1 MCPRG
6 PQDSWGRMALF
17 VGTDV
22 GGTFTDLWVSD
33 ALGEVRVFKSPT
45 TPDVKTGVIDV
56 LKIAAE
62 DRGITF
68 EAFCCDIV
76 RFGHGT
82 TVGLNA
88 LLTGRAART
97 AVLTTKGF
105 GDTLE
110 IGRMRR
116 QTSGQSEAELT
127 DFALRNRNAPIVPR
141 RLVFEIDE
149 RIDSKGNIIKAL
161 DETTVRAALTGLTQ
175 AGIEA
180 VAVCLLWSTANP
192 VHELALRDVV
202 SNILPKAFICLS
214 HELSPLVGE
223 YGRMSTTAANA
234 ALGPI
239 AGRYLNALEEV
250 LRAAGM
256 RVPLLMMTNAGGV
269 LPTAAI
275 GDRPAFTL
283 FSGPAAGVV
292 GSAVMGRKL
301 GLDNVLTSDI
311 GGTSFDVGIIVH
323 GKPILRREVS
333 VGGADIRVPSIDVES
348 IGAGGGSIAAV
359 RAGQLTVG
367 PMSAGANPGPVC
379 YGRGGVEPTV
389 TDADLL
395 LGILDADNF
404 IGGRMRLDA
413 KAAARAIHEKIAQPL
428 GIGTIEAAWG
438 VREIID
444 SKMADLLRRMTIQ
457 RGYDPR
463 EFTLFANGG
472 AGPSHAWA
480 FARELG
486 LRGFVVPAAATAQ
499 SAYGCGNADLG
510 VTKECAAYLRV
521 GPGAQPAAREV
532 AAIDTTLRRLSE
544 EAQVEL
550 VRAGA
555 QGAIAAEQ
563 LLGVRFRG
571 QSNVIDIL
579 LNAPSFDAAAYADLT
594 KRFETTYEALF
605 GRGAS
610 YGGAGHEIVTA
621 RAIARGVL
629 QPPAAQAQGA
639 PLESA
644 GVRRVVFDD
653 PAAPLETAIYKTRYP
668 APGAEVDGPAIIEFP
683 GQSVVVPPR
692 GCAVADKFGNL
703 HVRIYP

>member
-1 MCPRG
+1 
-6 PQDSWGRMALF
+6 MALF

-33 ALGEVRVFKSPT
+33 ERGDIRVFKSPT

-56 LKIAAE
+56 LKIAAA
-62 DRGITF
+62 DRGISF
-68 EAFCCDIV
+68 EAFCGDII
-76 RFGHGT
+76 RIGHGT

-127 DFALRNRNAPIVPR
+127 DFTLRNRNPPLVPR
-141 RLVFEIDE
+141 SLVFEIEE
-149 RIDSKGNIIKAL
+149 RVDSKGDIIKAL
-161 DETTVRAALTGLTQ
+161 DQAQVRAALAVLNE
-175 AGIEA
+175 ASVEA
-180 VAVCLLWSTANP
+180 VAICLLWSTANP
-192 VHELALRDVV
+192 VHELTLRDVV
-202 SNILPKAFICLS
+202 TDIVPKAFVCLS

-239 AGRYLNALEEV
+239 AGRYLEALESL
-250 LRAAGM
+250 LRTAGM

-269 LPTAAI
+269 LPVASI
-275 GDRPAFTL
+275 DDRPVFTL

-311 GGTSFDVGIIVH
+311 GGTSFDVGIIAR
-323 GKPILRREVS
+323 GKPLLRREVS

-348 IGAGGGSIAAV
+348 IGAGGGSIASV
-359 RAGQLTVG
+359 RFGQLTVG

-379 YGRGGVEPTV
+379 YGRGGLEPTV

-404 IGGRMRLDA
+404 LGGRMQLNID
-413 KAAARAIHEKIAQPL
+413 AAARAMQEKVAQPL
-428 GIGTIEAAWG
+428 GITTLEAAWG
-438 VREIID
+438 VREVID

-480 FARELG
+480 FARDLG
-486 LRGFVVPAAATAQ
+486 LGGFVVPAAATAQ

-510 VTKECAAYLRV
+510 VTKERAVYLRS
-521 GPGAQPAAREV
+521 GPGAEPDPGSV
-532 AAIDTTLRRLSE
+532 TGIDETLSALAG
-544 EAQVEL
+544 EATADL

-555 QGAIAAEQ
+555 QGEISVER
-563 LLGVRFRG
+563 LLAVRFRG
-571 QSNVIDIL
+571 QSNVIDV
-579 LNAPSFDAAAYADLT
+579 PVETTHFDMSAFTHLT
-594 KRFETTYEALF
+594 QRFESLYEALF

-610 YGGAGHEIVTA
+610 YGGAGHEVVSA
-621 RAIARGVL
+621 RAIARGLL
-629 QPPAAQAQGA
+629 QPPAARPQGTA
-639 PLESA
+639 LIPA
-644 GVRRVVFDD
+644 GVRRVIFND

-668 APGAEVDGPAIIEFP
+668 APDARVEGPAIIEFP
-683 GQSVVVPPR
+683 GQSVVVPPA
-692 GCAVADKFGNL
+692 GSAVADKFGNL
-703 HVRIYP
+703 HVSIE

>member
-1 MCPRG
+1 
-6 PQDSWGRMALF
+6 MALF

-33 ALGEVRVFKSPT
+33 ASGDIRVFKSPT
-45 TPDVKTGVIDV
+45 TADVKTGVIDV

-62 DRGITF
+62 DRGISF
-68 EAFCCDIV
+68 EAFCSDIV

-97 AVLTTKGF
+97 AVLTTQGF

-127 DFALRNRNAPIVPR
+127 DFTLRNRNAPIVPR

-149 RIDSKGNIIKAL
+149 RVDSKGTVIKAL
-161 DETTVRAALTGLTQ
+161 DETQARTALTGLTQ
-175 AGIEA
+175 AGVEA
-180 VAVCLLWSTANP
+180 VAICLLWSTANP
-192 VHELALRDVV
+192 AHELALRDIVTE
-202 SNILPKAFICLS
+202 IHPKVFVCLS
-214 HELSPLVGE
+214 HVLSPLVGE

-239 AGRYLNALEEV
+239 AGRYLEALEET
-250 LRAAGM
+250 LQSAGM

-275 GDRPAFTL
+275 GDRPAFAL

-301 GLDNVLTSDI
+301 GLSNVLTSDI
-311 GGTSFDVGIIVH
+311 GGTSFDVGIIAG

-348 IGAGGGSIAAV
+348 IGAGGGSIASV
-359 RAGQLTVG
+359 RFGQLTVG

-379 YGRGGVEPTV
+379 YGRGGTEPTV

-413 KAAARAIHEKIAQPL
+413 DAAARAMHDKIARPL
-428 GIGTIEAAWG
+428 ATGTIEAAWG
-438 VREIID
+438 VREVID

-510 VTKECAAYLRV
+510 VTKESAVYLRV
-521 GPGAQPAAREV
+521 GPGAEPDATTV
-532 AAIDTTLRRLSE
+532 AAIDTTVRTLEE
-544 EAQVEL
+544 EAKAEL

-555 QGAIAAEQ
+555 QGEIAVER
-563 LLGVRFRG
+563 LLAVRFRG
-571 QSNVIDIL
+571 QSNVIDVIL
-579 LNAPSFDAAAYADLT
+579 DAARFDASAYTDLT
-594 KRFETTYEALF
+594 KQFESIYEALF

-610 YGGAGHEIVTA
+610 YGGAGHEIVSA

-629 QPPAAQAQGA
+629 QPPAARAQGT

-644 GVRRVVFDD
+644 GTRRVVFDD
-653 PAAPLETAIYKTRYP
+653 PAASLETAIYKTRYP
-668 APGAEVDGPAIIEFP
+668 APDVKIDGPAIIEFP

-692 GCAVADKFGNL
+692 GSATADEFGNL
-703 HVRIYP
+703 HVSIEP

>member
-1 MCPRG
+1 
-6 PQDSWGRMALF
+6 MALY

-33 ALGEVRVFKSPT
+33 GSGDIRVFKSPT
-45 TPDVKTGVIDV
+45 TADVKSGVIDV
-56 LKIAAE
+56 IKLAAA
-62 DRGITF
+62 DRRMTF
-68 EAFCCDIV
+68 DAFCRDIV

-97 AVLTTKGF
+97 VILTTKGF

-116 QTSGQSEAELT
+116 QTSGQSESELT
-127 DFALRNRNAPIVPR
+127 DFTLRNRNMPIVPR

-149 RIDSKGNIIKAL
+149 RIDSKGTIVKPL
-161 DETTVRAALTGLTQ
+161 DPAQARASLAGVLET
-175 AGIEA
+175 GIEA
-180 VAVCLLWSTANP
+180 AAICLLWSIANP
-192 VHELALRDVV
+192 VHELALRDIVL
-202 SNILPKAFICLS
+202 SALPGAFVCLS

-239 AGRYLNALEEV
+239 AGRYLHALEQA

-256 RVPLLMMTNAGGV
+256 RVPILMMTNAGGV
-269 LPTAAI
+269 LPASAI

-301 GLDNVLTSDI
+301 GLSNVLTSDI
-311 GGTSFDVGIIVH
+311 GGTSFDVGIIAA
-323 GKPILRREVS
+323 GKPMLRREVS
-333 VGGADIRVPSIDVES
+333 VVGAEIRVPSIDVES
-348 IGAGGGSIAAV
+348 IGAGGGSIASV
-359 RAGQLTVG
+359 SFGQLTVG

-379 YGRGGVEPTV
+379 YGRGGIEPTV

-395 LGILDADNF
+395 LGILDAENF

-413 KAAARAIHEKIAQPL
+413 DAAARATHDRIAVPL
-428 GIGTIEAAWG
+428 GVGTLEAAWG
-438 VREIID
+438 VREVID
-444 SKMADLLRRMTIQ
+444 GKMSDLLRRMTIQ
-457 RGYDPR
+457 RGYDPH

-480 FARELG
+480 FARDLG
-486 LRGFVVPAAATAQ
+486 LPGFVVPAAATAQ

-510 VTKECAAYLRV
+510 VTKESAAYLRV
-521 GPGAQPAAREV
+521 GPGAQPDEQAL
-532 AAIDTTLRRLSE
+532 AAIDTTLRRLSQ
-544 EAQVEL
+544 EARMEL

-555 QGAIAAEQ
+555 QGDITIER
-563 LLGVRFRG
+563 LLAMRFRG
-571 QSNVIDIL
+571 QSNVIDVAL
-579 LNAPSFDAAAYADLT
+579 DADHFDTTVFGDLAS
-594 KRFETTYEALF
+594 RFESIYEALF

-610 YGGAGHEIVTA
+610 YSGAGHEIVSA
-621 RAIARGVL
+621 RAIARGFL
-629 QPPAAQAQGA
+629 QPPAARPQGS
-639 PLESA
+639 PLAYA
-644 GVRRVVFDD
+644 GTRRVVFDD
-653 PAAPLETAIYKTRYP
+653 PATFLETAIYKTRYP
-668 APGAEVDGPAIIEFP
+668 APDAKVEGPAIIEFP
-683 GQSVVVPPR
+683 GQSVVVPP
-692 GCAVADKFGNL
+692 GGSAVADEFGNL
-703 HVRIYP
+703 HVSIGS

>member
-1 MCPRG
+1 
-6 PQDSWGRMALF
+6 MALF

-33 ALGEVRVFKSPT
+33 ERGEIRVFKSPT
-45 TPDVKTGVIDV
+45 TADVKTGVIDV
-56 LKIAAE
+56 LNIAAAE
-62 DRGITF
+62 RGISF
-68 EAFCCDIV
+68 EAFCGDIV

-116 QTSGQSEAELT
+116 QTSGQSDAELT
-127 DFALRNRNAPIVPR
+127 DFTRRNRNPPIVPR
-141 RLVFEIDE
+141 QLVFEIDE
-149 RIDSKGNIIKAL
+149 RIDSSGAIVKAL
-161 DETTVRAALTGLTQ
+161 DEAQVRAALGGLN
-175 AGIEA
+175 AASVEA
-180 VAVCLLWSTANP
+180 VAICLLWSTANP
-192 VHELALRDVV
+192 VHERTLRDVV
-202 SNILPKAFICLS
+202 TDLVPKAFVCLS

-239 AGRYLNALEEV
+239 AGRYLEALEGI
-250 LRAAGM
+250 LRTAGM

-269 LPTAAI
+269 LPVASI
-275 GDRPAFTL
+275 GDRPVFTL

-292 GSAVMGRKL
+292 GSAVMARKL
-301 GLDNVLTSDI
+301 GLENILTSDI
-311 GGTSFDVGIIVH
+311 GGTSFDVGIIAR

-348 IGAGGGSIAAV
+348 IGAGGGSIASV
-359 RAGQLTVG
+359 RFGQLTVG

-395 LGILDADNF
+395 LGVLDADNF
-404 IGGRMRLDA
+404 LGGRMRLDA
-413 KAAARAIHEKIAQPL
+413 ESAARAMREKVAQPL
-428 GIGTIEAAWG
+428 GIGTLEAAWG
-438 VREIID
+438 VREVID

-480 FARELG
+480 FARDLG
-486 LRGFVVPAAATAQ
+486 LRGFIVPAAATAQ

-510 VTKECAAYLRV
+510 VTKECAVYLRA
-521 GPGAQPAAREV
+521 GPGTEPGTRAV
-532 AAIDTTLRRLSE
+532 VAIDTTVRILE
-544 EAQVEL
+544 NEAKAEL

-555 QGAIAAEQ
+555 QGEIQVER
-563 LLGVRFRG
+563 LLAVRFRG
-571 QSNVIDIL
+571 QSNVIDVVL
-579 LNAPSFDAAAYADLT
+579 DAARFDAGAFATLT
-594 KRFETTYEALF
+594 KKFEGIYEVLF

-610 YGGAGHEIVTA
+610 YGGAGHEIVSA
-621 RAIARGVL
+621 RAIARGVV
-629 QPPAAQAQGA
+629 QPPAARAQGKA
-639 PLESA
+639 LESA
-644 GVRRVVFDD
+644 GTRRVVFDD
-653 PAAPLETAIYKTRYP
+653 PAASIETAIYKTRYP
-668 APGAEVDGPAIIEFP
+668 APDVKVEGPAIIEFP

-692 GCAVADKFGNL
+692 GSAVADKFGNL
-703 HVRIYP
+703 HVSIEQ

>member
-1 MCPRG
+1 
-6 PQDSWGRMALF
+6 MALF

-33 ALGEVRVFKSPT
+33 DSGEIRVFKSPT
-45 TPDVKTGVIDV
+45 TADIKTGVVDV
-56 LKIAAE
+56 MKIAASE
-62 DRGITF
+62 REMTF
-68 EAFCCDIV
+68 EEFCSDIV

-88 LLTGRAART
+88 LLTSRAART
-97 AVLTTKGF
+97 VILTTKGF

-127 DFALRNRNAPIVPR
+127 DFTLRNRNAPIVPR
-141 RLVFEIDE
+141 RFIFEIDE
-149 RIDSKGNIIKAL
+149 RIDSKGNVVKAL
-161 DETTVRAALTGLTQ
+161 DETQARAALAGLTR

-192 VHELALRDVV
+192 VHELALCDIV
-202 SNILPKAFICLS
+202 SELLPQAFVCLS

-239 AGRYLNALEEV
+239 AGRYLQALEQT
-250 LRAAGM
+250 LRGAGM

-301 GLDNVLTSDI
+301 GLHNVLTSDI
-311 GGTSFDVGIIVH
+311 GGTSFDVGIIAG
-323 GKPILRREVS
+323 GKPVLRREAS
-333 VGGADIRVPSIDVES
+333 VAGAEIRVPSIDVES
-348 IGAGGGSIAAV
+348 IGAGGGSIATV
-359 RAGQLTVG
+359 SFGQLTVG

-379 YGRGGVEPTV
+379 YSRGGVDPTV

-413 KAAARAIHEKIAQPL
+413 DAAARAMHDKIAQPL
-428 GIGTIEAAWG
+428 SIGTIEAAWG
-438 VREIID
+438 VREVID
-444 SKMADLLRRMTIQ
+444 SKMADLLRRLTIQ
-457 RGYDPR
+457 RGYDPC

-510 VTKECAAYLRV
+510 VTKESAAYLRA
-521 GPGAQPAAREV
+521 GPGTQPGARALAV
-532 AAIDTTLRRLSE
+532 IDTTLRRLAE
-544 EAQVEL
+544 EAKVEL

-555 QGAIAAEQ
+555 QGEIVVEQ
-563 LLGVRFRG
+563 LLAVRFRG
-571 QSNVIDIL
+571 QSNVIDVIL
-579 LNAPSFDAAAYADLT
+579 DEVPFDASAFTNLT
-594 KRFETTYEALF
+594 KRFEGIYEALF

-610 YGGAGHEIVTA
+610 YGGAGHEIVSA
-621 RAIARGVL
+621 RAIAKGVL
-629 QPPAAQAQGA
+629 QPPAARAQGTR
-639 PLESA
+639 LEPA
-644 GVRRVVFDD
+644 GTRRVVFDD
-653 PAAPLETAIYKTRYP
+653 PELSLETAIYKTRYP
-668 APGAEVDGPAIIEFP
+668 APDAKVDGPAIIEFP
-683 GQSVVVPPR
+683 GQSVVVPP
-692 GCAVADKFGNL
+692 GGSAVADEFGNL
-703 HVRIYP
+703 HVSIEQ

>member
-1 MCPRG
+1 
-6 PQDSWGRMALF
+6 MALYI
-17 VGTDV
+17 GTDV

-33 ALGEVRVFKSPT
+33 ALGEIRVFKSPT

-56 LKIAAE
+56 LKIAAA
-62 DRGITF
+62 DRGISFETF
-68 EAFCCDIV
+68 CADIV

-116 QTSGQSEAELT
+116 QTSGQSEVELT

-149 RIDSKGNIIKAL
+149 RIDSKGNVIKPI
-161 DETTVRAALTGLTQ
+161 DPTQ
-175 AGIEA
+175 ARTALAGLIRANVEA

-192 VHELALRDVV
+192 AHELTLRELVTEV
-202 SNILPKAFICLS
+202 LPKAFVCLS

-239 AGRYLNALEEV
+239 AGRYLEALEQT

-292 GSAVMGRKL
+292 GSSVMGRKL
-301 GLDNVLTSDI
+301 GLSNVLTSDI
-311 GGTSFDVGIIVH
+311 GGTSFDVGIIAG

-333 VGGADIRVPSIDVES
+333 VGGADIRVPSIDVDS
-348 IGAGGGSIAAV
+348 IGAGGGSIASV
-359 RAGQLTVG
+359 RFGQLTVG

-379 YGRGGVEPTV
+379 YARGGVEPTV

-404 IGGRMRLDA
+404 IGGRMRLDTD
-413 KAAARAIHEKIAQPL
+413 AAARAMHDKIARPL
-428 GIGTIEAAWG
+428 GVGTIEAAWG
-438 VREIID
+438 VREVID

-480 FARELG
+480 FARDLG
-486 LRGFVVPAAATAQ
+486 LHGFVVPAAATAQ

-521 GPGAQPAAREV
+521 GPGAEPDACAVE
-532 AAIDTTLRRLSE
+532 AID
-544 EAQVEL
+544 EALGRVAGEARVEL

-555 QGAIAAEQ
+555 QGEITVER
-563 LLGVRFRG
+563 LLAVRFRG
-571 QSNVIDIL
+571 QSNVIDVGVD
-579 LNAPSFDAAAYADLT
+579 AARFDAGAFRNLAN
-594 KRFETTYEALF
+594 KFEGIYESLF

-610 YGGAGHEIVTA
+610 YGGAGHEIVSA

-629 QPPAAQAQGA
+629 QPPAARAQGTQ
-639 PLESA
+639 LESA
-644 GVRRVVFDD
+644 GVRRVVFND
-653 PAAPLETAIYKTRYP
+653 PAAPVETAIYKTRYP
-668 APGAEVDGPAIIEFP
+668 APDVKIDGPAIIEFP

-692 GCAVADKFGNL
+692 GSATADEFGNL
-703 HVRIYP
+703 HVSIAL

>member
-1 MCPRG
+1 
-6 PQDSWGRMALF
+6 MALF

-33 ALGEVRVFKSPT
+33 ERGEIRVFKSPT
-45 TPDVKTGVIDV
+45 TADVKTGVIDV
-56 LKIAAE
+56 LKIAAA
-62 DRGITF
+62 DRGISF
-68 EAFCCDIV
+68 EGFCCDIV

-116 QTSGQSEAELT
+116 QTSGQSDTELT
-127 DFALRNRNAPIVPR
+127 DFTLRNRNPPIVPR
-141 RLVFEIDE
+141 QLVFEIDE
-149 RIDSKGNIIKAL
+149 RIDSNGIVVKAL
-161 DETTVRAALTGLTQ
+161 DEAQVRAALAGLN
-175 AGIEA
+175 EA
-180 VAVCLLWSTANP
+180 KVEALAICLLWSTANP
-192 VHELALRDVV
+192 VHELTLRDVV
-202 SNILPKAFICLS
+202 VDIVPKAFVCLS

-239 AGRYLNALEEV
+239 AGRYLEALEDI
-250 LRAAGM
+250 LRTAGL

-269 LPTAAI
+269 LPVTSI
-275 GDRPAFTL
+275 SDRPVFTL

-292 GSAVMGRKL
+292 GSAVMARKL
-301 GLDNVLTSDI
+301 GLENVLTSDI
-311 GGTSFDVGIIVH
+311 GGTSFDVGIIAR

-348 IGAGGGSIAAV
+348 IGAGGGSIASV
-359 RAGQLTVG
+359 RFGQLTVG
-367 PMSAGANPGPVC
+367 PMSAAANPGPVC

-395 LGILDADNF
+395 LGVLDADNF
-404 IGGRMRLDA
+404 LGGRMRLDA
-413 KAAARAIHEKIAQPL
+413 EAAARAMRQKVAQPL
-428 GIGTIEAAWG
+428 GIGILEAAWG
-438 VREIID
+438 VREVID

-463 EFTLFANGG
+463 EFTLFVNGG

-480 FARELG
+480 FARDLG
-486 LRGFVVPAAATAQ
+486 LRGFIVPAAATAQ

-510 VTKECAAYLRV
+510 VTKECAVYLRA
-521 GPGAQPAAREV
+521 GPGTEPDTRAV
-532 AAIDTTLRRLSE
+532 VAIDTTVRKLE
-544 EAQVEL
+544 NEAKAEL

-555 QGAIAAEQ
+555 QGEILVER
-563 LLGVRFRG
+563 LLAVRFRG
-571 QSNVIDIL
+571 QSNVIDVAL
-579 LNAPSFDAAAYADLT
+579 DAERFDAGAFAALT
-594 KRFETTYEALF
+594 KKFEGIYEALF

-610 YGGAGHEIVTA
+610 YGGAGHEIVSA
-621 RAIARGVL
+621 RAIARGVV
-629 QPPAAQAQGA
+629 QPPAARAQGR

-644 GVRRVVFDD
+644 ATRRVVFDD
-653 PAAPLETAIYKTRYP
+653 PAASIETAIYKTRYP
-668 APGAEVDGPAIIEFP
+668 APDVKVDGPAIIEFP

-692 GCAVADKFGNL
+692 GSAVADKFGNL
-703 HVRIYP
+703 HVSIEP

>member
-1 MCPRG
+1 
-6 PQDSWGRMALF
+6 MALF

-33 ALGEVRVFKSPT
+33 ERGEIRVFKSPT
-45 TPDVKTGVIDV
+45 TADVKSGVLDV

-62 DRGITF
+62 DRGVSF
-68 EAFCCDIV
+68 EAFCADIV

-88 LLTGRAART
+88 LLTGRVAKT
-97 AVLTTKGF
+97 AILATKGF

-116 QTSGQSEAELT
+116 QTSGQSEVELT
-127 DFALRNRNAPIVPR
+127 DFTLRNRNPPLVPR
-141 RLVFEIDE
+141 RLIYEIDE
-149 RIDSKGNIIKAL
+149 RIDSKGHVIKAL
-161 DETTVRAALTGLTQ
+161 DQDRALVALKEL
-175 AGIEA
+175 ASSEIEA
-180 VAVCLLWSTANP
+180 VAICLLWSTANP
-192 VHELALRDVV
+192 VHERALRDVV
-202 SNILPKAFICLS
+202 KVIVPDAFICLS

-234 ALGPI
+234 AIGPL
-239 AGRYLNALEEV
+239 AGRYLAALEET

-256 RVPLLMMTNAGGV
+256 RVPLMMMTNAGGV
-269 LPTAAI
+269 LPIAAI
-275 GDRPAFTL
+275 GDRPVFTL

-292 GSAVMGRKL
+292 GSAVMGRRL
-301 GLDNVLTSDI
+301 GMDNVLTSDI
-311 GGTSFDVGIIVH
+311 GGTSFDVGIVAR
-323 GKPILRREVS
+323 GMPLLRREVS
-333 VGGADIRVPSIDVES
+333 VGGADIRIPSIDVES

-359 RAGQLTVG
+359 RFGQLTVG

-379 YGRGGVEPTV
+379 YGRGGTEPTV

-395 LGILDADNF
+395 LGILDAENF
-404 IGGRMRLDA
+404 IGGRMRLDVE
-413 KAAARAIHEKIAQPL
+413 AAARTMHDKIAQPL
-428 GIGTIEAAWG
+428 GIGTIDAAWG

-480 FARELG
+480 FARDLG

-499 SAYGCGNADLG
+499 SAFGCGNADLG
-510 VTKECAAYLRV
+510 ITKERAVYLRA
-521 GPGAQPAAREV
+521 GPGAEPDPGSV
-532 AAIDTTLRRLSE
+532 TAIDETLSALAK
-544 EAQVEL
+544 EATADL

-555 QGAIAAEQ
+555 QGEISVER
-563 LLGVRFRG
+563 LLAVRFRG
-571 QSNVIDIL
+571 QSNVIDV
-579 LNAPSFDAAAYADLT
+579 PVETTHFDMSAFTHLT
-594 KRFETTYEALF
+594 GRFESLYEALF

-610 YGGAGHEIVTA
+610 YGGAGHEVVSA
-621 RAIARGVL
+621 RAIARGLL
-629 QPPAAQAQGA
+629 QPPAARPQGTA
-639 PLESA
+639 LMPA
-644 GVRRVVFDD
+644 GVRRVIFND

-668 APGAEVDGPAIIEFP
+668 APDARVEGPAIIEFP
-683 GQSVVVPPR
+683 GQSVVVPPA
-692 GCAVADKFGNL
+692 GSAAADKFGNL
-703 HVRIYP
+703 HVSIE

>member
-1 MCPRG
+1 
-6 PQDSWGRMALF
+6 MALY

-33 ALGEVRVFKSPT
+33 DSGEIRVFKSPT
-45 TPDVKTGVIDV
+45 TADVKSGVVEV
-56 LKIAAE
+56 LRIAAT
-62 DRGITF
+62 DRGISF
-68 EAFCCDIV
+68 EAFCRDIV

-97 AVLTTKGF
+97 VVLATKGF

-127 DFALRNRNAPIVPR
+127 DFTLRNRNGALVPR
-141 RLVFEIDE
+141 RLVLEMEE
-149 RIDSKGNIIKAL
+149 RIDSKGNIVKAL
-161 DETTVRAALTGLTQ
+161 DEVQVRAAL
-175 AGIEA
+175 AGVIRTDIEA

-192 VHELALRDVV
+192 VHELALRDIVASV
-202 SNILPKAFICLS
+202 LPRAFVCLS

-239 AGRYLNALEEV
+239 AGRYLQALERT
-250 LRAAGM
+250 LHTAGM

-275 GDRPAFTL
+275 SDRPAFTL

-301 GLDNVLTSDI
+301 GLDNILTSDI
-311 GGTSFDVGIIVH
+311 GGTSFDVGIIAG
-323 GKPILRREVS
+323 GKPILRRETS
-333 VGGADIRVPSIDVES
+333 VAGAEIRVPSIDVES
-348 IGAGGGSIAAV
+348 IGAGGGSIASV
-359 RAGQLTVG
+359 RSGQLTVG
-367 PMSAGANPGPVC
+367 PLSAGANPGPAC

-395 LGILDADNF
+395 LGILDANNF

-413 KAAARAIHEKIAQPL
+413 CAAARAMHDKIAHPL
-428 GIGTIEAAWG
+428 GIDTIEAAWG
-438 VREIID
+438 VREVID
-444 SKMADLLRRMTIQ
+444 SKMSDLLRRMTIQ

-486 LRGFVVPAAATAQ
+486 LHGFVVPAAATAQ

-521 GPGAQPAAREV
+521 GPGARPDERSLVTIET
-532 AAIDTTLRRLSE
+532 ILRRLSK
-544 EAQVEL
+544 EAEVEL
-550 VRAGA
+550 VHAGA
-555 QGAIAAEQ
+555 QSEVTVER
-563 LLGVRFRG
+563 LLAMRFRG
-571 QSNVIDIL
+571 QSNVIDVML
-579 LNAPSFDAAAYADLT
+579 DADRLDADAFANLT
-594 KRFETTYEALF
+594 GRFERIYETLF

-610 YGGAGHEIVTA
+610 YSGAGHEIVSA
-621 RAIARGVL
+621 RAVARGLL
-629 QPPAAQAQGA
+629 QPPAARAQGS
-639 PLESA
+639 PLVAA
-644 GVRRVVFDD
+644 GTRRVVFDK
-653 PAAPLETAIYKTRYP
+653 PAVFVEAAIYKTNYP
-668 APGAEVDGPAIIEFP
+668 APGATVDGPAIIEFP
-683 GQSVVVPPR
+683 GQSVVVPP
-692 GCAVADKFGNL
+692 GGSALADEFGNL
-703 HVRIYP
+703 HVSVKA

>member
-1 MCPRG
+1 
-6 PQDSWGRMALF
+6 MALF

-33 ALGEVRVFKSPT
+33 ERGDIRVFKSPT
-45 TPDVKTGVIDV
+45 TTDVKTGVIDV
-56 LKIAAE
+56 LKIAAA
-62 DRGITF
+62 DRGIGF
-68 EAFCCDIV
+68 EAFCADII

-127 DFALRNRNAPIVPR
+127 DFTLRNRNPPLVPR
-141 RLVFEIDE
+141 SLVFEIEE
-149 RIDSKGNIIKAL
+149 RVDSKGDVIKAL
-161 DETTVRAALTGLTQ
+161 DAAQVRAALAGLNE
-175 AGIEA
+175 AGVEA
-180 VAVCLLWSTANP
+180 VAICLLWSTANP
-192 VHELALRDVV
+192 VHEIALRDIVTDLV
-202 SNILPKAFICLS
+202 PKAFVCLS

-239 AGRYLNALEEV
+239 AGRYLEALESL
-250 LRAAGM
+250 LRTAGM

-269 LPTAAI
+269 LPVASI
-275 GDRPAFTL
+275 GDRPVFTL

-311 GGTSFDVGIIVH
+311 GGTSFDVGIIAR
-323 GKPILRREVS
+323 GKPLLRREVS

-348 IGAGGGSIAAV
+348 IGAGGGSIASV
-359 RAGQLTVG
+359 RFNQLTVG

-404 IGGRMRLDA
+404 LGGRMQLNID
-413 KAAARAIHEKIAQPL
+413 AAARAMQEKVAQPL
-428 GIGTIEAAWG
+428 GITTLEAAWG
-438 VREIID
+438 VREVID

-480 FARELG
+480 FARDLG

-510 VTKECAAYLRV
+510 VTKECAVYLRA
-521 GPGAQPAAREV
+521 GPGIAPEVQAV
-532 AAIDTTLRRLSE
+532 AAIETTVRTLE
-544 EAQVEL
+544 QEAKAEL

-555 QGAIAAEQ
+555 QGEITVER
-563 LLGVRFRG
+563 LLAVRFRG
-571 QSNVIDIL
+571 QSNVIDVSL
-579 LNAPSFDAAAYADLT
+579 DAARFDAGTFAALT
-594 KRFETTYEALF
+594 KRFEGIYEVLF

-610 YGGAGHEIVTA
+610 YGGAGHEIVSA

-629 QPPAAQAQGA
+629 QPPVARAQGTS
-639 PLESA
+639 LESA
-644 GVRRVVFDD
+644 GTRRVVFDD
-653 PAAPLETAIYKTRYP
+653 PAASIETAIYKTRYP
-668 APGAEVDGPAIIEFP
+668 APDVKVDGPAIIEFP

-692 GCAVADKFGNL
+692 GSAVADQFGNL
-703 HVRIYP
+703 HVSIAP

>member
-1 MCPRG
+1 MG
-6 PQDSWGRMALF
+6 LY

-33 ALGEVRVFKSPT
+33 ERGEIRVFKSPT
-45 TPDVKTGVIDV
+45 TADVKTGVIDV

-62 DRGITF
+62 DRNISF
-68 EAFCCDIV
+68 EAFCGDIV

-97 AVLTTKGF
+97 AVLTTTGF

-116 QTSGQSEAELT
+116 QTSGQSEVELT
-127 DFALRNRNAPIVPR
+127 DFALRNRNAPLVPR

-149 RIDSKGNIIKAL
+149 RVDSKGIVVKPL
-161 DETTVRAALTGLTQ
+161 DEMQ
-175 AGIEA
+175 ARVDLKDLVQANVEA
-180 VAVCLLWSTANP
+180 VAICLLWSTANP
-192 VHELALRDVV
+192 VHELALRNLVTAM
-202 SNILPKAFICLS
+202 LPKAFICLS

-239 AGRYLNALEEV
+239 AGRYLETLEET
-250 LRAAGM
+250 LRSAGM

-269 LPTAAI
+269 LPTTAI

-292 GSAVMGRKL
+292 GSAVMARKL

-311 GGTSFDVGIIVH
+311 GGTSFDVGIIAR

-359 RAGQLTVG
+359 RFGQLTVG
-367 PMSAGANPGPVC
+367 PMSAGAYPGPVC
-379 YGRGGVEPTV
+379 YGHGGVEPTV

-404 IGGRMRLDA
+404 IGGRIRLNVD
-413 KAAARAIHEKIAQPL
+413 AAARAMHEKIAQPL
-428 GIGTIEAAWG
+428 GIGTLEAAWG
-438 VREIID
+438 VREVID

-480 FARELG
+480 FARDLG

-510 VTKECAAYLRV
+510 VTKECAVYLRV
-521 GPGAQPAAREV
+521 GPGAEPDARAI
-532 AAIDTTLRRLSE
+532 AAIDTTLWRLTE
-544 EAQVEL
+544 EAKVEL

-555 QGAIAAEQ
+555 QGEIAGER
-563 LLGVRFRG
+563 LLAVRFRG
-571 QSNVIDIL
+571 QSNVIDVAL
-579 LNAPSFDAAAYADLT
+579 DASRFDAGAYADLA
-594 KRFETTYEALF
+594 KRFEGIYEALF

-610 YGGAGHEIVTA
+610 YGGAGHEIVSA

-629 QPPAAQAQGA
+629 QPPAARAQGA
-639 PLESA
+639 PLESS
-644 GVRRVVFDD
+644 GTRRVVFDD
-653 PAAPLETAIYKTRYP
+653 PAASLETAIYKTRYP
-668 APGAEVDGPAIIEFP
+668 APDVKIDGPAIIEFP

-692 GCAVADKFGNL
+692 GSATADEFGNL
-703 HVRIYP
+703 HVSIEQ

>member
-1 MCPRG
+1 MT
-6 PQDSWGRMALF
+6 LF
-17 VGTDV
+17 IGTDV

-33 ALGEVRVFKSPT
+33 AAGEIRVFKSPT

-56 LKIAAE
+56 IKIAAAE
-62 DRGITF
+62 RGMSF
-68 EAFCCDIV
+68 EAFCADIV

-88 LLTGRAART
+88 LLTDRAART
-97 AVLTTKGF
+97 AVLTTQGF

-116 QTSGQSEAELT
+116 QTSGQSEVELT

-149 RIDSKGNIIKAL
+149 RSDSKGNIIKAL
-161 DETTVRAALTGLTQ
+161 DRTQ
-175 AGIEA
+175 ARATLAGLAQANVEA
-180 VAVCLLWSTANP
+180 VAICLLWSTANP
-192 VHELALRDVV
+192 THELALREIIAEV
-202 SNILPKAFICLS
+202 LPNAFVCLS

-239 AGRYLNALEEV
+239 AGRYLQALEQT
-250 LRAAGM
+250 LREAGM

-269 LPTAAI
+269 LPTVAI
-275 GDRPAFTL
+275 GDRPAFAL

-292 GSAVMGRKL
+292 GSAVMGHKL
-301 GLDNVLTSDI
+301 GLSNVLTSDI
-311 GGTSFDVGIIVH
+311 GGTSFDVGIIAG

-348 IGAGGGSIAAV
+348 IGAGGGSIAV
-359 RAGQLTVG
+359 VHFGQLTVG
-367 PMSAGANPGPVC
+367 PMSAGATPGPVC
-379 YGRGGVEPTV
+379 YGRGGLQPTV

-413 KAAARAIHEKIAQPL
+413 DAAARAMREKIAEPL

-438 VREIID
+438 VREVID

-486 LRGFVVPAAATAQ
+486 LPGFVVPAAATAQ

-521 GPGAQPAAREV
+521 GPGARPDARAVE
-532 AAIDTTLRRLSE
+532 AIDATLRRLAE
-544 EAQVEL
+544 EARVEL

-555 QGAIAAEQ
+555 QGDIMVER
-563 LLGVRFRG
+563 LLAVRFRG
-571 QSNVIDIL
+571 QSNVIDVGVD
-579 LNAPSFDAAAYADLT
+579 PGGFDADAFAHLA
-594 KRFETTYEALF
+594 KKFEGIYESLF

-610 YGGAGHEIVTA
+610 YAGAGHEIVSA
-621 RAIARGVL
+621 RAIARGAL
-629 QPPAAQAQGA
+629 QPPAARAQGT
-639 PLESA
+639 PLETA

-653 PAAPLETAIYKTRYP
+653 PAAPVETDIYKTRYP
-668 APGAEVDGPAIIEFP
+668 APDVNIDGPAIIEFP

-692 GCAVADKFGNL
+692 GSARADDFGNL
-703 HVRIYP
+703 HVSIEP

>member
-1 MCPRG
+1 
-6 PQDSWGRMALF
+6 MALF

-33 ALGEVRVFKSPT
+33 ERGEIRVFKSPT
-45 TPDVKTGVIDV
+45 TADVKTGVIDV
-56 LKIAAE
+56 LKIAAAE
-62 DRGITF
+62 RGISF

-116 QTSGQSEAELT
+116 QTSGQNEAELT
-127 DFALRNRNAPIVPR
+127 DFTLRNRNPPIVPR
-141 RLVFEIDE
+141 RFVFEIEE
-149 RIDSKGNIIKAL
+149 RIDSKGDIIKAL
-161 DETTVRAALTGLTQ
+161 DEAQVRAALAVLNE
-175 AGIEA
+175 ASVEA
-180 VAVCLLWSTANP
+180 VAICLLWSTANP
-192 VHELALRDVV
+192 VHELTLRDVV
-202 SNILPKAFICLS
+202 TDMVPKAFVCLS

-239 AGRYLNALEEV
+239 AGRYLEALENI
-250 LRAAGM
+250 LRTAGM

-269 LPTAAI
+269 LPVASI
-275 GDRPAFTL
+275 GDRPVFTL

-311 GGTSFDVGIIVH
+311 GGTSFDVGIIAR

-348 IGAGGGSIAAV
+348 IGAGGGSIASV
-359 RAGQLTVG
+359 RFGQLTVG

-379 YGRGGVEPTV
+379 YDRGGVEPTV

-395 LGILDADNF
+395 LGILDAENF
-404 IGGRMRLDA
+404 LGGRMRLNADV
-413 KAAARAIHEKIAQPL
+413 AARAMYEKVAQPL
-428 GIGTIEAAWG
+428 GIGTLEAAWG
-438 VREIID
+438 VREVID

-480 FARELG
+480 FARDLG

-510 VTKECAAYLRV
+510 VTKECAVYLRA
-521 GPGAQPAAREV
+521 GPGTKPDTRAV
-532 AAIDTTLRRLSE
+532 AAIDTTVRTLE
-544 EAQVEL
+544 NEAKAEL
-550 VRAGA
+550 LRAGA
-555 QGAIAAEQ
+555 QGDIAVER
-563 LLGVRFRG
+563 LLAVRFRG
-571 QSNVIDIL
+571 QSNVIDVSL
-579 LNAPSFDAAAYADLT
+579 DAARFDAGAFAALT
-594 KRFETTYEALF
+594 KRFEGIYEVLF

-610 YGGAGHEIVTA
+610 YAGAGHEIVSA

-629 QPPAAQAQGA
+629 QPPAARAQGT

-644 GVRRVVFDD
+644 GTRRVVFDD
-653 PAAPLETAIYKTRYP
+653 PAAPIETAIYKTRYP
-668 APGAEVDGPAIIEFP
+668 APDVKVDGPAIIEFP
-683 GQSVVVPPR
+683 GQSVVVPPS
-692 GCAVADKFGNL
+692 GSAVADQFGNL
-703 HVRIYP
+703 HVSIEP

>member
-1 MCPRG
+1 M
-6 PQDSWGRMALF
+6 
-17 VGTDV
+17 
-22 GGTFTDLWVSD
+22 
-33 ALGEVRVFKSPT
+33 
-45 TPDVKTGVIDV
+45 
-56 LKIAAE
+56 
-62 DRGITF
+62 
-68 EAFCCDIV
+68 

-127 DFALRNRNAPIVPR
+127 DFTLRNRNPPIVPR
-141 RLVFEIDE
+141 QLVFEIEE
-149 RIDSKGNIIKAL
+149 RIDSKGYIVMAL
-161 DETTVRAALTGLTQ
+161 DEPRVRAALAGLNE
-175 AGIEA
+175 AGVEA
-180 VAVCLLWSTANP
+180 VAICLLWSTANP
-192 VHELALRDVV
+192 VHELALRDLVTDVV
-202 SNILPKAFICLS
+202 PKAFVCLS

-239 AGRYLNALEEV
+239 AGRYLEALENI
-250 LRAAGM
+250 LRTAGM

-269 LPTAAI
+269 LPVASI
-275 GDRPAFTL
+275 GDRPVFTL

-311 GGTSFDVGIIVH
+311 GGTSFDVGIIAR
-323 GKPILRREVS
+323 GKPILRREIS
-333 VGGADIRVPSIDVES
+333 VAGADIRVPSIDVES
-348 IGAGGGSIAAV
+348 IGAGGGSIASV
-359 RAGQLTVG
+359 RFGQLTVG

-379 YGRGGVEPTV
+379 YSRGGLEPTV

-404 IGGRMRLDA
+404 LGGRMRLDVQ
-413 KAAARAIHEKIAQPL
+413 AAARAMQEKVAQPL
-428 GIGTIEAAWG
+428 GIGTLEAAWG
-438 VREIID
+438 VREVID

-480 FARELG
+480 FARDLG
-486 LRGFVVPAAATAQ
+486 LGGFVVPAAATAQ

-510 VTKECAAYLRV
+510 VTKECAVYLRA
-521 GPGAQPAAREV
+521 GPGAEPDARAV
-532 AAIDTTLRRLSE
+532 AAIDTTVRTLE
-544 EAQVEL
+544 KEAMAEL

-555 QGAIAAEQ
+555 QGEITVER
-563 LLGVRFRG
+563 LLAVRFRG
-571 QSNVIDIL
+571 QSNVIDVVL
-579 LNAPSFDAAAYADLT
+579 DAARFDADAFAALT
-594 KRFETTYEALF
+594 KKFEGIYEVLF

-610 YGGAGHEIVTA
+610 YGGAGHEIVSA
-621 RAIARGVL
+621 RAIARGVV
-629 QPPAAQAQGA
+629 QPPAARAQGK

-644 GVRRVVFDD
+644 GARRVVFDN
-653 PAAPLETAIYKTRYP
+653 PAASIETAIYKTRYP
-668 APGAEVDGPAIIEFP
+668 APDVKVDGPAIIEFP

-692 GCAVADKFGNL
+692 GSAVADKFGNL
-703 HVRIYP
+703 HVSIEQ

>member
-1 MCPRG
+1 
-6 PQDSWGRMALF
+6 MALF

-33 ALGEVRVFKSPT
+33 ERGEIRVFKSPST
-45 TPDVKTGVIDV
+45 ADVKTGVIDV

-62 DRGITF
+62 DRGISF
-68 EAFCCDIV
+68 EAFCCEIV

-97 AVLTTKGF
+97 AVITTKGF

-116 QTSGQSEAELT
+116 QTSGQSEVELT

-141 RLVFEIDE
+141 RLVFEVDE
-149 RIDSKGNIIKAL
+149 RVDSKGAVIKAL
-161 DETTVRAALTGLTQ
+161 DERQAYAALTDLAQ
-175 AGIEA
+175 ANIEA
-180 VAVCLLWSTANP
+180 VAICLLWSTANP
-192 VHELALRDVV
+192 VHELALRQLVTDM
-202 SNILPKAFICLS
+202 LPRAFICLS

-234 ALGPI
+234 AIGPI
-239 AGRYLNALEEV
+239 AGRYLEALERT
-250 LRAAGM
+250 LRIAGM

-269 LPTAAI
+269 LPVAAI
-275 GDRPAFTL
+275 GDRPVFTL
-283 FSGPAAGVV
+283 FSGPAAGVI
-292 GSAVMGRKL
+292 GSTVMGRKL

-311 GGTSFDVGIIVH
+311 GGTSFDVGIIAR

-348 IGAGGGSIAAV
+348 IGAGGGSIASV
-359 RAGQLTVG
+359 RFGQLTVG

-379 YGRGGVEPTV
+379 YGRGGIEPTV

-395 LGILDADNF
+395 LGILDPDNF
-404 IGGRMRLDA
+404 IGGRMRLNAD
-413 KAAARAIHEKIAQPL
+413 AAARAMHEKIAQPL
-428 GIGTIEAAWG
+428 GIGILEAAWG
-438 VREIID
+438 VREVID
-444 SKMADLLRRMTIQ
+444 SRMADLLRRMTIQ

-463 EFTLFANGG
+463 DFTLFANGG

-480 FARELG
+480 FARDLG

-510 VTKECAAYLRV
+510 VTKECAVYLRV
-521 GPGAQPAAREV
+521 GPGAEPDAREV
-532 AAIDTTLRRLSE
+532 AAIDTTVRSLE
-544 EAQVEL
+544 EDAKAEL

-555 QGAIAAEQ
+555 QGEIAIER
-563 LLGVRFRG
+563 LLAVRFRG
-571 QSNVIDIL
+571 QSNVIDVVL
-579 LNAPSFDAAAYADLT
+579 EASPFDAGAYADLA
-594 KRFETTYEALF
+594 KRFEGTYEALF

-610 YGGAGHEIVTA
+610 YGGAGHEIVSA

-629 QPPAAQAQGA
+629 QPPAARAQGT
-639 PLESA
+639 PLQYA

-653 PAAPLETAIYKTRYP
+653 PAVSLETAIYKTRYP
-668 APGAEVDGPAIIEFP
+668 APDAKVEGPAIIEFP

-692 GCAVADKFGNL
+692 GAAVADQFGNL
-703 HVRIYP
+703 HVSIEQ